1 MTRGRKLLRR
11 MRASRNGWRPSD
23 LESLYLAFGFEK
35 EEGSKHSLFY
45 HPKYPG
51 FQATVRRADPLPTG
65 YIDDAVKLID
75 RLQDMDPEL

>member
-11 MRASRNGWRPSD
+11 MKASRNGWRPSD
-23 LESLYLAFGFEK
+23 LEALYLAFGFEK
-35 EEGSKHSLFY
+35 DEGSKHSLFR
-45 HPKYPG
+45 HPKYPW

-75 RLQDMDPEL
+75 LLLDLDPDL

>member
-1 MTRGRKLLRR
+1 